1 MSNNL
6 KFTEGLGHISSTGFC
21 FISVAIGEAT
31 FKVAACRLPWI
42 PHCAFL
48 DSLRFL
54 PPVFLTPVPKLIVIS
69 QLMAGMR
76 CYAFLFFEI
85 SRLLLEILVG
95 GVKVFGREYSLT

>member
-1 MSNNL
+1 M
-6 KFTEGLGHISSTGFC
+6 
-21 FISVAIGEAT
+21 AIGEAT

-42 PHCAFL
+42 PRCAFL

-54 PPVFLTPVPKLIVIS
+54 PPAFLTPVPKLIEIS

-85 SRLLLEILVG
+85 SRLSLEILVG